1 MPLQPTIAYVAS
13 LKEVWGRPI
22 ACITPLNSMAM
33 DVRFIRASISILRIT
48 SLITISIADQQ
59 KSKQENHIKK
69 SHFKTLRVWDLF
81 CWFSTTMKISDFLVS
96 QLIWKKIL
104 YRQTPWNFHE
114 MDCDEPD
121 VPMVEICGHK
131 PKCRLTNNV
140 FCNDI
145 RSMRFF
151 LHAFSAMKH
160 DKHCLSFAFT
170 YREMSDFQG
179 IAWIKV
185 NISFWKL
192 LKKLGSSKSIN
203 SKMVQNDLKN

>member
-1 MPLQPTIAYVAS
+1 MRHFNVIFNHY
-13 LKEVWGRPI
+13 
-22 ACITPLNSMAM
+22 
-33 DVRFIRASISILRIT
+33 
-48 SLITISIADQQ
+48 
-59 KSKQENHIKK
+59 EN
-69 SHFKTLRVWDLF
+69 L
-81 CWFSTTMKISDFLVS
+81 WFFGQSVNL
-96 QLIWKKIL
+96 KKIL

>member
-1 MPLQPTIAYVAS
+1 
-13 LKEVWGRPI
+13 
-22 ACITPLNSMAM
+22 
-33 DVRFIRASISILRIT
+33 
-48 SLITISIADQQ
+48 
-59 KSKQENHIKK
+59 
-69 SHFKTLRVWDLF
+69 
-81 CWFSTTMKISDFLVS
+81 
-96 QLIWKKIL
+96 
-104 YRQTPWNFHE
+104 

-121 VPMVEICGHK
+121 VPMVEICGYK

-185 NISFWKL
+185 KIAQITEKVSFFNIASEA
-192 LKKLGSSKSIN
+192 SSKEHST
-203 SKMVQNDLKN
+203 QCLKFIEKCLI